1 MGEEMEKENKKF
13 EEKWQVLIK
22 MMENRK
28 ASFKEISELK
38 NEKEKIFSKI
48 SNHK

>member
-1 MGEEMEKENKKF
+1 M
-13 EEKWQVLIK
+13 V
-22 MMENRK
+22 ENRE
-28 ASFKEISELK
+28 ASLEEIAQLK